1 MNKHKHLDMIQSVI
15 RRMAQNSFMIKGWSL
30 TLVVAVFAFIKDNIN
45 GFIIPFIILP
55 IILFGSLDAYYLMLE
70 RKYRQLYNIVRVKK
84 EEDIDYDMKVAK
96 GCKED
101 KTFYSQSLISKSIL
115 PYYGALLLVSVG
127 VILGIML

>member
-84 EEDIDYDMKVAK
+84 EEDIDYDMKAPD

-101 KTFYSQSLISKSIL
+101 KTIYSHSLISKSIL
-115 PYYGALLLVSVG
+115 LYYGALLLVSIG
-127 VILGIML
+127 VILGLML